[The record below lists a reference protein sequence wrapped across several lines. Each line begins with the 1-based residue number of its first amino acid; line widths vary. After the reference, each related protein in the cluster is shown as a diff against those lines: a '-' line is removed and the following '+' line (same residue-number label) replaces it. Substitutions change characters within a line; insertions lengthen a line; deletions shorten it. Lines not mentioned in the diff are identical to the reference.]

1 MKKQYIISG
10 DRLLEL
16 LSQELALH
24 VLERDGVD
32 NWEWYMEGKRNIL
45 SEIAQMNNI
54 EVYDESYI
62 EFEEIAAN
70 FIEDFEQLEV
80 ENGEN

>member
-1 MKKQYIISG
+1 MKRKYIISEE
-10 DRLLEL
+10 RLLEL

-32 NWEWYMEGKRNIL
+32 NWEWYMEGKQNIL

-54 EVYDESYI
+54 DVYDEGYI
-62 EFEEIAAN
+62 EFEEIAAD
-70 FIEDFEQLEV
+70 FIKDFELLEV
-80 ENGEN
+80 KNGED